1 MQPEGLRGT
10 GLEMQEKKNTIYTIR
25 MSRRIRE
32 ALRKAAFK
40 ERRTVASLLDKI
52 VTDHLL
58 KEGFLKDHELG
69 TERRMSPR
77 KKLAIP
83 AKTLLEN
90 ETFRGVILN
99 MSMGGILVAYP
110 TASGIKFTS
119 VVELV
124 PFEVC
129 FDIPKEK
136 TEICLDCKARH
147 MRDTGSQIEI
157 GAAFVNA
164 DWGHLQKLKTT
175 YLM

>member
-1 MQPEGLRGT
+1 MRPKELRGT
-10 GLEMQEKKNTIYTIR
+10 GLDMQEKKNTIYTIR

-58 KEGFLKDHELG
+58 KEGFLKDDELS

-110 TASGIKFTS
+110 TALGIRFRS
-119 VVELV
+119 VGELV

-129 FDIPKEK
+129 LDIPREK
-136 TEICLDCKARH
+136 AEICLDCKARH

-157 GAAFVNA
+157 GAAFINA